1 MLKESMR
8 LERKP
13 AVLITADFSG
23 PNVEAY
29 AMAWLKLTNNA
40 REYPKMIY
48 KIWNERNSDKV
59 YVLCDP
65 KNKDIVEEFL
75 DEIYYKEY
83 DGKWWNIGKVLDS
96 VEVEIGV
103 PVYEYESDADINDE
117 EWDNDIESSI
127 MYWGKVEEEFG

>member
-1 MLKESMR
+1 MESGVKLRIKIKSRKSSVGGSYVKESMR

-65 KNKDIVEEFL
+65 KKKI
-75 DEIYYKEY
+75 
-83 DGKWWNIGKVLDS
+83 
-96 VEVEIGV
+96 
-103 PVYEYESDADINDE
+103 
-117 EWDNDIESSI
+117 
-127 MYWGKVEEEFG
+127 

>member
-1 MLKESMR
+1 MLRESMR

-40 REYPKMIY
+40 REYPEMIY
-48 KIWNERNSDKV
+48 KIWNERDSDKV
-59 YVLCDP
+59 YVLCNP
-65 KNKDIVEEFL
+65 KNKDMVEEFL
-75 DEIYYKEY
+75 DEIYCKGC

-96 VEVEIGV
+96 FEIEIGV
-103 PVYEYESDADINDE
+103 PVYEYCSDADSDSE
-117 EWDNDIESSI
+117 EWEDDMDAAV
-127 MYWGKVEEEFG
+127 MYWGRVEEEFG